1 MQKIIFASLL
11 AAGLI
16 SGAAI
21 AADVPTTETT
31 VPGFVVG
38 ETVRTE
44 ATVVAVNLKDRIVT
58 LKNAEGNVLDVVVG
72 DKVKNLAQ
80 VKIGDVVVAE
90 HSFAVAAKL
99 KKGSGLRSTTENTD
113 AARAA
118 PGEKP
123 AGIVAREI
131 DFVADVLN
139 VDAKTGIVTL
149 QGAKGKI
156 VDLKVNDPKVLA
168 EIKKGDQVEGSYIEA
183 MAIAV
188 VPAKSK
194 K

>member
-1 MQKIIFASLL
+1 MLKIISASLL
-11 AAGLI
+11 AVGLI

-21 AADVPTTETT
+21 AADVPPAAAM
-31 VPGFVVG
+31 PGFVVG

-44 ATVVAVNLKDRIVT
+44 ATVVAVNQKDRIVT
-58 LKNAEGNVLDVVVG
+58 LKNAEGKTFDVVVG
-72 DKVKNLAQ
+72 DEVKNLAQ

-99 KKGSGLRSTTENTD
+99 KKGSGLRSRTENSS

-123 AGIVAREI
+123 AGVLSREV

-149 QGAKGKI
+149 LGAKGKI

-188 VPAKSK
+188 VPGKPK